1 MRKSFRHKL
10 SPCPKCGMDS
20 GERRKTVKEPAKF
33 CVVCTSCN
41 YRTGFKSAINAATA
55 EWERKTKKEQ
65 DSRNAWFVKGSK
77 KMSKKELS
85 QNDELKAQALLED
98 TENEAKKESKKK
110 RKKLVITIII
120 FFIVAIIYYAW
131 STKTVVQPRDD
142 SSSSSVPSEA
152 SSLQTEEELKA
163 TEKKMNNKYY
173 DYMSRIDHL
182 HLKIIKLVLILFR
195 NKIILALLLTNVLTA
210 LILKFMTFPVL
221 SNFIFKIPA
230 LCFTQPSLII
240 RKIGTIVL

>member
-1 MRKSFRHKL
+1 MPGQQKL
-10 SPCPKCGMDS
+10 LFSHEMI
-20 GERRKTVKEPAKF
+20 A
-33 CVVCTSCN
+33 
-41 YRTGFKSAINAATA
+41 
-55 EWERKTKKEQ
+55 
-65 DSRNAWFVKGSK
+65 
-77 KMSKKELS
+77 
-85 QNDELKAQALLED
+85 
-98 TENEAKKESKKK
+98 
-110 RKKLVITIII
+110 
-120 FFIVAIIYYAW
+120 
-131 STKTVVQPRDD
+131 RDD